1 MRIQR
6 REFFTA
12 LVGAGAVWPVAARA
26 QQAAVPRIG
35 YLGSSSFEKTAG
47 RSLLAFKRGLADT
60 GYVEDRNVTIE
71 YRWADDEY
79 VDQLRWTMLPLGGS
93 PPACPHFRENP
104 DTVDSEE
111 KAGESAVEVRPKWH
125 L

>member
-47 RSLLAFKRGLADT
+47 RSLLAFKRSLADT
-60 GYVEDRNVTIE
+60 GYVEDHNVTIE

-79 VDQLRWTMLPLGGS
+79 VDDGRCCLGGS

-104 DTVDSEE
+104 HTADSEE

>member
-35 YLGSSSFEKTAG
+35 YLGSSSFEKTADALCSRSNEAWRTLATSRIATLPSNTAG
-47 RSLLAFKRGLADT
+47 RMTSTLI
-60 GYVEDRNVTIE
+60 N
-71 YRWADDEY
+71 
-79 VDQLRWTMLPLGGS
+79 
-93 PPACPHFRENP
+93 
-104 DTVDSEE
+104 
-111 KAGESAVEVRPKWH
+111 
-125 L
+125 

>member
-1 MRIQR
+1 M
-6 REFFTA
+6 
-12 LVGAGAVWPVAARA
+12 AGRGARA
-26 QQAAVPRIG
+26 AGGGAQNWV
-35 YLGSSSFEKTAG
+35 SWFFFEKTAG

-104 DTVDSEE
+104 DTADSEE
-111 KAGESAVEVRPKWH
+111 KASAVEVRPKWH